1 MELTF
6 EEQIE
11 LLFAKRDERL
21 LQAMNSALDK
31 QTAEIK
37 ALLTKPKSLRIGQNE
52 AWEIYGRADVRA
64 WRLSGQIQAYKM
76 IRRVEYEVARLDEL
90 MKQKQLVIKPIRRKV

>member
-21 LQAMNSALDK
+21 LQAFNVALDN

-37 ALLTKPKSLRIGQNE
+37 ALLTKPKSIRIKQNE
-52 AWEIYGRADVRA
+52 AYEIYGRANVRA
-64 WRLSGQIQAYKM
+64 WRLSGQLQAYKM
-76 IRRVEYEVARLDEL
+76 VRAIEYIVADLDRLML
-90 MKQKQLVIKPIRRKV
+90 NKQLIIKST